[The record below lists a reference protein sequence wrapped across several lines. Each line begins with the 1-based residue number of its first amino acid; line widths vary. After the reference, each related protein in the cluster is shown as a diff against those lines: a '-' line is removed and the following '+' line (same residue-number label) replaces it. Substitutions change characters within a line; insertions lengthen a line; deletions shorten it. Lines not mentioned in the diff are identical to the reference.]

1 MVSKIYDFFKEN
13 YKDKKITSF
22 LDLFEWE
29 YAFFKIISQEFI
41 LIRKKGIF
49 ENNEFI
55 KDLQNNFSLWNNVLE
70 KGFFEFNFKNE
81 SFYVVVDD
89 ITNLNYIIFFKRNKD
104 KEVYSDEL
112 FLLIF
117 FQEIIRIERIVKKL
131 PRWLEIELW
140 NGIYRTSPILIL
152 AELGTGVELFY
163 EVFFE
168 IRGFQKEKIQEF
180 EPAYLSK
187 KVQFQELFGLDAGER
202 LKTENVICY
211 LEMELDAIL
220 IRDVIDL
227 DIEVQQKLN
236 LLFKEKKEKKFW
248 VFISYY
254 DIEKLVEIARFDSEF
269 WLTLKDNLIILKPL
283 RQIKEYLKEEV
294 ERYLNLLS
302 FTYRRKVRI
311 EEKALQKILDYD
323 WPGNLYE
330 FYKTLETAFLI
341 SKEGVIKEKDLIFG
355 IWEIY
360 DKRNLNL
367 RECTEDLEKKLIMQA
382 YRMVGGNQVHMAKLL
397 GISRGSLQ
405 YKLSKYG
412 FTIYE

>member
-1 MVSKIYDFFKEN
+1 MSSKIYDFFQKN

-41 LIRKKGIF
+41 LIRKKGVF
-49 ENNEFI
+49 ENKEFI
-55 KDLQNNFSLWNNVLE
+55 EDLQNNFSLWHTVLE
-70 KGFFEFNFKNE
+70 KGFLEFNFRKE
-81 SFYVVVDD
+81 SYFVIVNDVS
-89 ITNLNYIIFFKRNKD
+89 NLNYIIFFKKSKD
-104 KEVYSDEL
+104 KEIFSEEL
-112 FLLIF
+112 FITVF

-131 PRWLEIELW
+131 PLWLEMELW
-140 NGIYRTSPILIL
+140 NGIYRASPFLIL
-152 AELGTGVELFY
+152 AELGTGIELFC

-168 IRGFQKEKIQEF
+168 VKGFQKEKIQEF

-211 LEMELDAIL
+211 LEMDLDVIL
-220 IRDVIDL
+220 IRDVVDL
-227 DIEVQQKLN
+227 DIEIQQKLN
-236 LLFKEKKEKKFW
+236 LLFKEKKENKFW
-248 VFISYY
+248 IFISYY
-254 DIEKLVEIARFDSEF
+254 DIEKLVEISQFDKEF
-269 WLTLKDNLIILKPL
+269 WSTLKENLIILKPL
-283 RQIKEYLKEEV
+283 RQIKKYLKEEV
-294 ERYLNLLS
+294 ERYLDFLS
-302 FTYRRKVRI
+302 FTYRRKVQI
-311 EEKALQKILDYD
+311 EEKAIQKILDYD

-341 SKEGVIKEKDLIFG
+341 SKEGIIKEKDLIFG

-412 FTIYE
+412 FTIYG